1 LIPTKARLKSIPAF
15 AADLAQLPRAGCCLS
30 KNRISFRERVLRAL
44 ETRQKALLWTP
55 SAWKV
60 AKKQGFLSQAD
71 ENSQKTR
78 KKRDKTVQK
87 ALCFQRLV

>member
-1 LIPTKARLKSIPAF
+1 
-15 AADLAQLPRAGCCLS
+15 
-30 KNRISFRERVLRAL
+30 LRAL
-44 ETRQKALLWTP
+44 ETRQKALLWTL

-60 AKKQGFLSQAD
+60 AKKQGFLSQAGK
-71 ENSQKTR
+71 NSQKTR